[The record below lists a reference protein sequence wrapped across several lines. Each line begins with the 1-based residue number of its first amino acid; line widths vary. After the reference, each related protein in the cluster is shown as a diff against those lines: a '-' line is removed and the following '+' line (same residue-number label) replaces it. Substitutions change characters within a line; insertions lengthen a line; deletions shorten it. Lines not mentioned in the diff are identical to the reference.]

1 MKICIVSSC
10 GGHLTEINQLEE
22 IFEKHNYFYIIN
34 DKILLD
40 ESDEKKTYF
49 VAHSE
54 RDWKF
59 LINLWEA
66 LVIFIKEKPTI
77 IISTGA
83 GPAVPF
89 SLIGKYLFN
98 IKIIYI
104 ETITSIDRASLTGRI
119 MYYISDAFFYQWS
132 ELKEIFPKGKCCGLL
147 L

>member
-10 GGHLTEINQLEE
+10 GGHLTEINQLKE